1 MALDGVTL
9 AHLVKELAPQLV
21 GARIDKVYQ
30 PEKEEIHLLLRNS
43 GQQFRLLLNVN
54 ATSARLNITDENKK
68 NPQSPPMFCMIL
80 RKHIEG
86 GKIVALLQ
94 VGLERVATLVIQ
106 NRNESGDQVSL
117 DLHLEIM
124 GKHSN
129 LLLVDPTTNTILDGI
144 KRYSHNLSRHREVL
158 PGRNFVPP
166 PSQGKFDPLTDE
178 ALWREQ
184 LYTETIGNPVT
195 SILVSKFSGIS
206 PELARELVLQAG
218 LEDSTRLQECGE
230 IDLARLF
237 QCYLRLATPLG
248 ISQIQPCLYY
258 GDKADFKNLK
268 KPQDLES
275 DQNNVHLPPTE
286 TFTLASF
293 KDVTQ
298 TRTDTSPIA
307 FTFVPFQQ
315 YLGLTTVSVPTLN
328 EAIQRFYRLKTNN
341 NALEAKRGSLR
352 KIVQDYSKHMSKKL
366 NLYEESI
373 VSSEK
378 SLNYQKWGEFVTAN
392 LYRIPAGAGEVIVE
406 DYYQPDSSALTIP
419 LDPTLTANENAQRY
433 YHLYNKAKATIQKTE
448 PLKTG
453 TLLELNYLE
462 SLLVSIE
469 QAINP
474 VELDDIY
481 AELVEQ
487 EYVAGKLITKKGLRS
502 KKVTK
507 LESPKPRTFLS
518 SEGRIILVGKNNRQ
532 NDWLT
537 LRRGKPT
544 DLWLHVK
551 NTPGAHVLVPLSE
564 AEEFPDDNTLEQ
576 AAALA
581 IYYSQARGSSLVPV
595 DYTHVKHI
603 KKPYGAKPGMVI
615 YEKNWTLYLTP
626 KQNILENLLS
636 SEEIYFSSH
645 EQ

>member
-9 AHLVKELAPQLV
+9 AHLVTELTPQLV

-43 GQQFRLLLNVN
+43 GQQFRLLLNVK
-54 ATSARLNITDENKK
+54 ATSARLNITDETKK

-94 VGLERVATLVIQ
+94 VGLERVVTLVIQ

-117 DLHLEIM
+117 NLQLEIM

-158 PGRNFVPP
+158 PGRNFVSP
-166 PSQGKFDPLTDE
+166 PSQGKIDPLTDE
-178 ALWREQ
+178 VLWREQ
-184 LYTETIGNPVT
+184 LYTETLGNSII
-195 SILVSKFSGIS
+195 SILVNKFAGIS
-206 PELARELVLQAG
+206 PELARELVLQSG

-237 QCYLRLATPLG
+237 QSYSRLALLPGTSP
-248 ISQIQPCLYY
+248 IQPCLYY
-258 GDKADFKNLK
+258 GDKPDFKN
-268 KPQDLES
+268 
-275 DQNNVHLPPTE
+275 
-286 TFTLASF
+286 
-293 KDVTQ
+293 
-298 TRTDTSPIA
+298 TSPIA

-315 YLGLTTVSVPTLN
+315 YLGLTSVSVPTLN

-341 NALEAKRGSLR
+341 NALESKRGSLR

-366 NLYEESI
+366 NLYEEAI
-373 VSSEK
+373 AFSEK

-392 LYRIPAGAGEVIVE
+392 LYRIPAGASEVSVE
-406 DYYQPDSSALTIP
+406 DYYQSDLSLLTIP
-419 LDPTLTANENAQRY
+419 LDPNLTANENAQRY

-448 PLKTG
+448 PLQTG
-453 TLLELNYLE
+453 TLVELNYLE
-462 SLLVSIE
+462 SLLVSIA
-469 QAINP
+469 QAVTP

-487 EYVAGKLITKKGLRS
+487 EYVAGKQQQITKKSLRS
-502 KKVTK
+502 KRVPK
-507 LESPKPRTFLS
+507 LENPKPRTFRS

-551 NTPGAHVLVPLSE
+551 NIPGAHVLVPLAE
-564 AEEFPDDNTLEQ
+564 AEEFPDDNTLEE
-576 AAALA
+576 AATLA

-595 DYTHVKHI
+595 DYTHVKQI

-626 KQNILENLLS
+626 KQNILESLLS
-636 SEEIYFSSH
+636 SEEIHFSSH
-645 EQ
+645 EH

>member
-9 AHLVKELAPQLV
+9 AHLITELTPQLV

-43 GQQFRLLLNVN
+43 GQQFRLLLNVK

-129 LLLVDPTTNTILDGI
+129 LLLVDPTSNTILDGI

-166 PSQGKFDPLTDE
+166 PSQGKIDPLTDE

-184 LYTETIGNPVT
+184 LYTETLENSIA
-195 SILVSKFSGIS
+195 SILVRKFSGIS

-258 GDKADFKNLK
+258 GDKPDFKNLK
-268 KPQDLES
+268 KTLYTPSLSEEGGDSARKTRDLGS
-275 DQNNVHLPPTE
+275 DQDNEHLPPTE

-293 KDVTQ
+293 KDVPQ

-315 YLGLTTVSVPTLN
+315 YLGLTTMSVPTLN

-341 NALEAKRGSLR
+341 NALESKRGSLK

-373 VSSEK
+373 ASSEK

-392 LYRIPAGAGEVIVE
+392 LYRIPAGASEVIVE
-406 DYYQPDSSALTIP
+406 DYYQPDFSSLTIP
-419 LDPTLTANENAQRY
+419 LDSNLTANENAQRY

-462 SLLVSIE
+462 SILVSIA
-469 QAINP
+469 QALNP

-481 AELVEQ
+481 TELVEQ
-487 EYVAGKLITKKGLRS
+487 EYVTGKQITKKGLRS
-502 KKVTK
+502 KKVPK

-518 SEGRIILVGKNNRQ
+518 SAGRIILVGKNNRQ

-544 DLWLHVK
+544 DLWLH
-551 NTPGAHVLVPLSE
+551 
-564 AEEFPDDNTLEQ
+564 
-576 AAALA
+576 
-581 IYYSQARGSSLVPV
+581 
-595 DYTHVKHI
+595 
-603 KKPYGAKPGMVI
+603 GAKPGMVI

-626 KQNILENLLS
+626 KQNVLESLLS

-645 EQ
+645 SSHEK

>member
-9 AHLVKELAPQLV
+9 AHLITELKPQLV
-21 GARIDKVYQ
+21 GARIDKIYQ

-94 VGLERVATLVIQ
+94 AGLERVATLVIQ
-106 NRNESGDQVSL
+106 NRNEAGDQVSL

-166 PSQGKFDPLTDE
+166 PSQGKIDPITDE

-184 LYTETIGNPVT
+184 LYTETLGDPLT
-195 SILVSKFSGIS
+195 KILVSKFSGVS

-218 LEDSTRLQECGE
+218 LEAITQLQECGE
-230 IDLARLF
+230 IDLTRLF
-237 QCYLRLATPLG
+237 HGYLQLANPTET
-248 ISQIQPCLYY
+248 SQIQPCLYY
-258 GDKADFKNLK
+258 GDKQDFK
-268 KPQDLES
+268 
-275 DQNNVHLPPTE
+275 
-286 TFTLASF
+286 
-293 KDVTQ
+293 
-298 TRTDTSPIA
+298 DTSPTA

-315 YLGLTTVSVPTLN
+315 YLGLTTVSIPTLN

-341 NALEAKRGSLR
+341 NTLEAKRGSLR
-352 KIVQDYSKHMSKKL
+352 KIVQDYFKHMNKKL

-373 VSSEK
+373 ASSNK

-392 LYRIPAGAGEVIVE
+392 LYRIPAGANEVIVE
-406 DYYQPDSSALTIP
+406 DYYQPDLSLLTIP
-419 LDPTLTANENAQRY
+419 LDSNLTANENAQRY

-462 SLLVSIE
+462 SLLVSIA
-469 QAINP
+469 QAVTP

-487 EYVAGKLITKKGLRS
+487 EYVAGKQITKKGLRS
-502 KKVTK
+502 KKVPK
-507 LESPKPRTFLS
+507 SESPKPRTFLS
-518 SEGRIILVGKNNRQ
+518 SAGRIILVGKNNRQ

-551 NTPGAHVLVPLSE
+551 NTPGSHVLVPLNE
-564 AEEFPDDNTLEQ
+564 AEEFPDDNTLEE

-595 DYTHVKHI
+595 DYTHVKYI

-626 KQNILENLLS
+626 KQNVLETLLA
-636 SEEIYFSSH
+636 SEEIYFSSILSH
-645 EQ
+645 EN

>member
-9 AHLVKELAPQLV
+9 AHLINELTPQLL

-43 GQQFRLLLNVN
+43 GRQFRLLLNVN

-68 NPQSPPMFCMIL
+68 NPQNPPMFCMIL

-86 GKIVALLQ
+86 GKIIALHQ

-166 PSQGKFDPLTDE
+166 PSQGKLDPLTDE
-178 ALWREQ
+178 VLWRQQ
-184 LYTETIGNPVT
+184 LYTETIENTVT
-195 SILVSKFSGIS
+195 KILVNKFSGIS

-218 LEDSTRLQECGE
+218 LEDIIRLQECGE

-237 QCYLRLATPLG
+237 QSYSRLATPPG
-248 ISQIQPCLYY
+248 TPQIQPCLYY
-258 GDKADFKNLK
+258 DTKPDFKN
-268 KPQDLES
+268 P
-275 DQNNVHLPPTE
+275 NV
-286 TFTLASF
+286 
-293 KDVTQ
+293 
-298 TRTDTSPIA
+298 SPIA

-315 YLGLTTVSVPTLN
+315 YIGFTTVSVPTLN
-328 EAIQRFYRLKTNN
+328 EAIQRFYRIKTNN
-341 NALEAKRGSLR
+341 NTLEAKRGSLR
-352 KIVQDYSKHMSKKL
+352 KIIQDYSKHMSKKL
-366 NLYEESI
+366 NLYEESLA
-373 VSSEK
+373 SSRK
-378 SLNYQKWGEFVTAN
+378 SLNYQKWGELITAN
-392 LYRIPAGAGEVIVE
+392 LYRIPAGATEVIVE
-406 DYYQPDSSALTIP
+406 DYYQPDFSTLTIP
-419 LDPTLTANENAQRY
+419 LDPNLTANENAQRY
-433 YHLYNKAKATIQKTE
+433 YHLYNKAKTTIKKTE
-448 PLKTG
+448 PLKTEI
-453 TLLELNYLE
+453 LLELSYLE
-462 SLLVSIE
+462 SLLVSID
-469 QAINP
+469 QAVNP
-474 VELDDIY
+474 VELDDINV
-481 AELVEQ
+481 ELVEQ
-487 EYVAGKLITKKGLRS
+487 KYVAGKQLTKKGLRNRS
-502 KKVTK
+502 KKVPK
-507 LESPKPRTFLS
+507 LESPKPRTFHS
-518 SEGRIILVGKNNRQ
+518 SAGRIIFVGKNNLQ

-537 LRRGKPT
+537 LRKGKPT

-551 NTPGAHVLVPLSE
+551 NTPGSHVLVPLTE
-564 AEEFPDDNTLEQ
+564 AEEFPDDNTLEE

-595 DYTHVKHI
+595 DYTHVKNI
-603 KKPYGAKPGMVI
+603 KKPSGSKPGMVI

-626 KQNILENLLS
+626 KQHVLESLLS
-636 SEEIYFSSH
+636 SEEIS
-645 EQ
+645 EI